1 MLGGEEVVKVAFGPL
16 HFAARWVRQVLE
28 RTKRHM
34 CYSKQLKPRPPNA
47 TDGKQPSPD
56 RDPAGAGV
64 WCRRAGCAVRDSL
77 PRAVTLTDRQP
88 ARPRAAQPGRQQ
100 VRRANTRMY
109 ASASAVCMVVAACG
123 VLRTLVVELG
133 VSLRVDVGEP
143 THPVASERRALCVTR
158 CARVRLTHVSQDTRA
173 NFACWSFAPP
183 IWQGEGATGKPSG
196 LSRLLPVWCS
206 SSYR

>member
-1 MLGGEEVVKVAFGPL
+1 M
-16 HFAARWVRQVLE
+16 
-28 RTKRHM
+28 
-34 CYSKQLKPRPPNA
+34 
-47 TDGKQPSPD
+47 
-56 RDPAGAGV
+56 
-64 WCRRAGCAVRDSL
+64 RDSL

-133 VSLRVDVGEP
+133 VSLRVDVGGSLRTQLRVSAAHYASP
-143 THPVASERRALCVTR
+143 PVRAGETS
-158 CARVRLTHVSQDTRA
+158 HVSQDTRA

-196 LSRLLPVWCS
+196 GRLSRLLPVWCS
-206 SSYR
+206 SSYREHPFADLFPILPILSRLPLKMSAYLDVNSHRNCVRRT

>member
-1 MLGGEEVVKVAFGPL
+1 M
-16 HFAARWVRQVLE
+16 
-28 RTKRHM
+28 
-34 CYSKQLKPRPPNA
+34 
-47 TDGKQPSPD
+47 
-56 RDPAGAGV
+56 
-64 WCRRAGCAVRDSL
+64 RDSL

-143 THPVASERRALCVTR
+143 THPVASERRALCVTVL
-158 CARVRLTHVSQDTRA
+158 VRAGETPHVSQDTRA

-183 IWQGEGATGKPSG
+183 IARRRGNRQTKWP
-196 LSRLLPVWCS
+196 
-206 SSYR
+206 